1 MKIHEEETKLLWNLY
16 ESKEEEG
23 LDVFKSSLT
32 NQIQEF
38 QHLNDSEEL

>member
-1 MKIHEEETKLLWNLY
+1 MQIREEETKLLWNLY
-16 ESKEEEG
+16 EVKEEEG

-38 QHLNDSEEL
+38 QNLTDSA